1 MVRLLVWSSLCLFGM
16 KSLES
21 WWSWCSY
28 YRELGQLSCIR
39 LEASLESESVSLLSP
54 VKTRCTYGPTIV
66 AIAQGPFVWKFIE
79 TVTSYTDLLI
89 EDVLS
94 KKENPLQDVFP
105 VLYVFVILNIST
117 QGHVNTTHVPL
128 VVYFANPTLLLDAF
142 SSFLTK
148 FHSVNPFNGNHCEP
162 NRAHSQRKRWNFH
175 LRLSAKRVLFYFRPK
190 CWEGH
195 EKALI
200 KTIRKETKLTE
211 ELEEAGYR
219 SPTWAVLRAAGVLG
233 RPRASAE

>member
-1 MVRLLVWSSLCLFGM
+1 M
-16 KSLES
+16 
-21 WWSWCSY
+21 
-28 YRELGQLSCIR
+28 
-39 LEASLESESVSLLSP
+39 
-54 VKTRCTYGPTIV
+54 
-66 AIAQGPFVWKFIE
+66 WKFIE

-175 LRLSAKRVLFYFRPK
+175 LRLSQTYQP
-190 CWEGH
+190 
-195 EKALI
+195 
-200 KTIRKETKLTE
+200 
-211 ELEEAGYR
+211 
-219 SPTWAVLRAAGVLG
+219 SPF
-233 RPRASAE
+233 